1 MRKSYET
8 QQRLDSCPIYDL
20 QLNLNCRDEI
30 VPILAALQHLFTQPQ
45 LRTKLCRLIANDLNP
60 DSRRDVGRP
69 GFDDWQVIVLAVIR
83 HGCDLDYDK
92 LQNLAEEHRSL
103 RQLMGIGD
111 WDQTTS
117 FDWRRIQAALTQ
129 LKPQTIQSLNQAIV
143 AYGQELHGEARQK
156 VRADSFVIETNIHY
170 PTESSLIYDGIR
182 KTVAQ
187 CVCLASD
194 LDHSGWR
201 QAKHL
206 TKQIK
211 RIVRN
216 ISRIAASKSP
226 KAKAALPAAYE
237 NLLNRA
243 YVILER
249 AKALLITEKTEG
261 KSVSTASQA
270 IAIQRWIELTE
281 QVCDT
286 ANRRVLLGENV
297 PNQDKLF
304 SLFETHTQLYKRG
317 KAGQPIQYGRLALVF
332 EDGAGFISHYC
343 LMDRSAG
350 DADVI
355 LAETRKAQK
364 AHGGEIKQA
373 SFDRGFY
380 SAENKL
386 ELAGIVGQVSLCS
399 RHPKQY
405 AEQLASET
413 IDEQM
418 VRYHH
423 AGIESAIGGLQRGNG
438 LSRCRDHSE
447 VGLERYFG
455 LGVLSRNMQVLG
467 KLLIAREVGDT
478 IAGYSLREAG

>member
-8 QQRLDSCPIYDL
+8 QLRFDSCPIYDL

-45 LRTKLCRLIANDLNP
+45 LRAKLCRLIANDLNP
-60 DSRRDVGRP
+60 HSRRDVGRP
-69 GFDDWQVIVLAVIR
+69 GFDDWQVIVLAVVR
-83 HGCDLDYDK
+83 HGCDFDYDK

-103 RQLMGIGD
+103 RLLMGIGD

-129 LKPQTIQSLNQAIV
+129 LKPQTIQAINQAIV
-143 AYGQELHGEARQK
+143 AYGQALHGHARQQ

-170 PTESSLIYDGIR
+170 PTESSLIHDGIR
-182 KTVAQ
+182 KTIAL
-187 CVCLASD
+187 CLCLARD
-194 LDHSGWR
+194 LNQSGWR
-201 QAKHL
+201 QAEHL
-206 TKQIK
+206 LKQIK
-211 RIVRN
+211 RVVRN

-226 KAKAALPAAYE
+226 KAKATLPAAYE
-237 NLLNRA
+237 NLLNR
-243 YVILER
+243 VNVLLER
-249 AKALLITEKTEG
+249 AKALLITEQTAG
-261 KSVSTASQA
+261 TVSTACQA
-270 IAIQRWIELTE
+270 IAIQEWIDLTE

-286 ANRRVLLGENV
+286 ANRRVLLGECV

-343 LMDRSAG
+343 LMDRTAG

-355 LAETRKAQK
+355 VAETRKAQK
-364 AHGGEIKQA
+364 AHHGEITQA

-380 SAENKL
+380 SPENKL
-386 ELAGIVGQVSLCS
+386 ELASIVGQVSLCP

-405 AEQLASET
+405 AEQLANET
-413 IDEQM
+413 AEEQT
-418 VRYHH
+418 VRYRH

-438 LSRCRDHSE
+438 LNRCRDRSE
-447 VGLERYFG
+447 VGLERYLG

-478 IAGYSLREAG
+478 VAGHSLREAG

>member
-8 QQRLDSCPIYDL
+8 QQRFGNCPIYDL

-30 VPILAALQHLFTQPQ
+30 VPILATLQHIFNQPK
-45 LRTKLCRLIANDLNP
+45 LRIKLCRLVANDLNP
-60 DSRRDVGRP
+60 ESRRDVGRP
-69 GFDDWQVIVLAVIR
+69 GFDDWQVIVLAVVR
-83 HGCDLDYDK
+83 HGCNLDYDK

-103 RQLMGIGD
+103 RLLMQIGD
-111 WDQTTS
+111 WDKPTS
-117 FDWRRIQAALTQ
+117 FDWRRIQSVLTM
-129 LKPQTIQSLNQAIV
+129 LRPHTIQSINQAIV
-143 AYGQELHGEARQK
+143 AYGQDLHGEARQE

-182 KTVAQ
+182 KIVAL
-187 CVCLASD
+187 CVPLARE
-194 LDHSGWR
+194 LDQTGWR
-201 QAKHL
+201 QAEHL

-211 RIVRN
+211 KIVRN

-226 KAKAALPAAYE
+226 KAKAALPTAYE

-243 YVILER
+243 NAILER
-249 AKALLITEKTEG
+249 TKALLNTEKTDG
-261 KSVSTASQA
+261 TVSTSCQA
-270 IAIQRWIELTE
+270 IAIQEWIELTE

-286 ANRRVLLGENV
+286 ANRRVLLGEAV

-332 EDGAGFISHYC
+332 EDGAGFISHFC
-343 LMDRSAG
+343 VMDRAVC

-355 LAETRKAQK
+355 VAETRKAQQV
-364 AHGGEIKQA
+364 HRGEITQA

-380 SAENKL
+380 TAENKL
-386 ELAGIVGQVSLCS
+386 ELAKIVGQVSLCP
-399 RHPKQY
+399 RAPKQY
-405 AEQLASET
+405 AEQLGTET
-413 IDEQM
+413 FDEQA
-418 VRYHH
+418 VRYRH

-438 LSRCRDHSE
+438 LDRCRDRSE
-447 VGLERYFG
+447 VGLERYLG
-455 LGVLSRNMQVLG
+455 LGILSRNMQVLG

-478 IAGYSLREAG
+478 IAGHSLREAG

>member
-1 MRKSYET
+1 MRKSHEK
-8 QQRLDSCPIYDL
+8 QQRFGSCPIHDL

-30 VPILAALQHLFTQPQ
+30 VPILAALQHTFSQPK
-45 LRTKLCRLIANDLNP
+45 LRAKLCRLVANDLNP
-60 DSRRDVGRP
+60 ESRRDVGRP
-69 GFDDWQVIVLAVIR
+69 GFDDWQVIVLAAVR

-103 RQLMGIGD
+103 RQLMQIGD
-111 WDQTTS
+111 WDQPTS
-117 FDWRRIQAALTQ
+117 FDWRRIQATLTQ
-129 LKPQTIQSLNQAIV
+129 LKPETIQSMNQVIV
-143 AYGQELHGEARQK
+143 AYGQDLHGDARQE

-182 KTVAQ
+182 KMVAL
-187 CVCLASD
+187 CVRLAAD
-194 LDHSGWR
+194 LNQTGWR
-201 QAKHL
+201 QAEHL

-211 RIVRN
+211 KIVRN

-226 KAKAALPAAYE
+226 KAKAALPTAYE

-243 YVILER
+243 NAILER
-249 AKALLITEKTEG
+249 AKTLLITEEIEG
-261 KSVSTASQA
+261 TVSTASQA
-270 IAIQRWIELTE
+270 IAVKEWIQLTE
-281 QVCDT
+281 QVCGT
-286 ANRRVLLGENV
+286 ANRRVLLGEAV

-343 LMDRSAG
+343 MMDRTAC

-355 LAETRKAQK
+355 VAETRKAQK
-364 AHGGEIKQA
+364 SHRGEITRA

-380 SAENKL
+380 SAENKV
-386 ELAGIVGQVSLCS
+386 ELASIVGQVSLCP

-405 AEQLASET
+405 AEEIARET
-413 IDEQM
+413 IEERT
-418 VRYHH
+418 VRYRH

-438 LSRCRDHSE
+438 LDRCRDRSE
-447 VGLERYFG
+447 VGLERYLG
-455 LGVLSRNMQVLG
+455 LAVLSRNMQVLG
-467 KLLIAREVGDT
+467 KLLIARDVGDT
-478 IAGYSLREAG
+478 IAGSSQRNAA

>member
-1 MRKSYET
+1 MRKSHET
-8 QQRLDSCPIYDL
+8 QQRFGSCPISDL
-20 QLNLNCRDEI
+20 QLNLNGRDEI
-30 VPILAALQHLFTQPQ
+30 IPILAALQHTFIQPK
-45 LRTKLCRLIANDLNP
+45 LRAKLCRLVANDLNTE
-60 DSRRDVGRP
+60 SRRDVGRP
-69 GFDDWQVIVLAVIR
+69 GFDDWQIIVLAVVR

-103 RQLMGIGD
+103 RLLLQIGD
-111 WDQTTS
+111 WDQPTS
-117 FDWRRIQAALTQ
+117 FDWRRIQATLTQ
-129 LKPQTIQSLNQAIV
+129 LKPETIQSINQAIV
-143 AYGQELHGEARQK
+143 AYGQDLHGEARQI

-182 KTVAQ
+182 KTVAL
-187 CVCLASD
+187 CVRLAND
-194 LDHSGWR
+194 LDQGGWR
-201 QAKHL
+201 QAEHL

-211 RIVRN
+211 KVAHK

-226 KAKAALPAAYE
+226 KAKASLPTAYE
-237 NLLNRA
+237 ALLNRA
-243 YVILER
+243 NGILER
-249 AKALLITEKTEG
+249 AKTLLITEETDGTE
-261 KSVSTASQA
+261 STACQA
-270 IAIQRWIELTE
+270 IAIKEWIQLTE

-286 ANRRVLLGENV
+286 ANRRVLLGETV

-343 LMDRSAG
+343 MMDRTAC

-355 LAETRKAQK
+355 VDETRKAQK
-364 AHGGEIKQA
+364 AHRGEIMQA

-380 SAENKL
+380 SAENKV
-386 ELAGIVGQVSLCS
+386 ELASIVGLVSLCP

-405 AEQLASET
+405 AEDIANET
-413 IDEQM
+413 IEEQTA
-418 VRYHH
+418 RYRH

-438 LSRCRDHSE
+438 LNRCRDRSE
-447 VGLERYFG
+447 VGLKRYFG

-478 IAGYSLREAG
+478 VAGISLREAG